1 MVTFRGFNSLFTT
14 VSSGESIRW
23 FRVVVRLFLLLTSRC
38 PSHHGHHASFILI
51 LAVIIQDA
59 PWDLRLVKFGCSF
72 EVSFLTATGRTAGF
86 AVIWRIFLRNIT
98 SFFRLDWRLT
108 VHLLDPACR
117 HISKLLACIE
127 GSPCS
132 SINIQPELLQF
143 ALGTGQ
149 ISFIILRWRQH

>member
-1 MVTFRGFNSLFTT
+1 MVTFRGLNSLFTT

-23 FRVVVRLFLLLTSRC
+23 FRVVFHLFLLRLSRWLDLY
-38 PSHHGHHASFILI
+38 GHTELFLSKLVQKAH
-51 LAVIIQDA
+51 
-59 PWDLRLVKFGCSF
+59 WDLRLVQFGCSF
-72 EVSFLTATGRTAGF
+72 EMSFLTATGRTAGF

-117 HISKLLACIE
+117 HISLLEVRIE
-127 GSPCS
+127 GSPS
-132 SINIQPELLQF
+132 RSINIQPELLQF

-149 ISFIILRWRQH
+149 ISFIILRWRQHWW